1 MAAGENDEKKG
12 RGSVNMIEMQCGHEK
27 KTLNSAVFF

>member
-12 RGSVNMIEMQCGHEK
+12 RGSVNMIEMQCWHEK
-27 KTLNSAVFF
+27 KQAEK